1 MVISGGLIK
10 QTAVVRRK
18 ARTKD
23 IDKDRAWCGWCV
35 RCRLVLAS
43 GGWSCNGWEKLDS

>member
-23 IDKDRAWCGWCV
+23 IDEDRAWCEWCV
-35 RCRLVLAS
+35 RCR
-43 GGWSCNGWEKLDS
+43 GWSCNGWEKLDS